1 MANIPKR
8 QKKERS
14 IPVVDEKLEPIFMRL
29 RQLEN
34 VLYSVL
40 VHVTGDTNDRIE
52 IKKFLIQNREE
63 LEEQWYADETSVDE
77 EHDLSLDG
85 TDSATSKQ

>member
-1 MANIPKR
+1 MPNIPKR

-14 IPVVDEKLEPIFMRL
+14 IPAVDDKLEPIFMRL

-40 VHVTGDTNDRIE
+40 VHVTGDDRDRLE
-52 IKKFLIQNREE
+52 VKKFLVQNREE
-63 LEEQWYADETSVDE
+63 LEEQWYADETSADE
-77 EHDLSLDG
+77 EHDPLLDG
-85 TDSATSKQ
+85 TDSPTLKP